1 MRSLVRVACCAW
13 LLAPL
18 AARAEDPPS
27 PRPPA
32 TENSPPLDLE
42 LRLKK
47 LEQASEQAKKSN
59 DELREKIDQLMEER
73 QELRNKVDQLAPLS
87 SKLSGYL
94 DFGFFWVQ
102 SNPKIDGNNAGAGVR
117 PDTNYAHFPQ
127 YNKVVPDTWTFYGD
141 PLSTAINSRGEPA
154 TTGDS
159 RAVTFNPIDNF
170 GSASFIVN
178 SLTLQLF
185 SALTDNLTF
194 TGIVDLVPRGRDVS
208 VAAEASASLDNAP
221 NALGDFLDVRLAY
234 LEYIVPV
241 KRFSLSFFAGKMDS
255 VLGYEYRTSES
266 PDRIGVT
273 PSLICRYT
281 CGHPLGLKARAKFF
295 DDRFI
300 VNLALTNGSSFSE
313 YFPFYDEIDFNNFKT
328 VQGRV
333 SYRFPVGAGLEIG
346 ASGAFGAQDNQPT
359 AQTLPS
365 YGSVSPDT
373 VYQWHYGLD
382 LHLDT
387 QRFDLSAEWVQGKA
401 NGLNGDLTTGYDP
414 DHPTV
419 NDCALAPCLQY
430 QGAYGQI
437 AYRLFNWLMPYG
449 RVDYRNAIHRDGV
462 SFVYLSDLMRV
473 TVGAR
478 AEILPSVILKAEAT
492 FIHQLGPAQI
502 APDPSIPGLFVVTS
516 SLVARF

>member
-1 MRSLVRVACCAW
+1 MRSLVRVACCA
-13 LLAPL
+13 LLLGPL
-18 AARAEDPPS
+18 VARAQQPP
-27 PRPPA
+27 PPPPPA
-32 TENSPPLDLE
+32 TENPPLDLE

-47 LEQASEQAKKSN
+47 LEQASEQAKKAN

-73 QELRNKVDQLAPLS
+73 QELRSKVDQLAPLS
-87 SKLSGYL
+87 SKISGYL

-102 SNPKIDGNNAGAGVR
+102 SNPATDGNNAGAGIR
-117 PDTNYAHFPQ
+117 PDTNYTHFPQ
-127 YNKVVPDTWTFYGD
+127 YNKIVPDTWTFYGD
-141 PLSTAINSRGEPA
+141 PLATAINSRGEPA
-154 TTGDS
+154 STGDS
-159 RAVTFNPIDNF
+159 RAVTFNSINNN

-178 SLTLQLF
+178 SLTLNIF
-185 SALTDNLTF
+185 SPLTDNLTF

-208 VAAEASASLDNAP
+208 NENGI
-221 NALGDFLDVRLAY
+221 NLGDFLDVRLAF
-234 LEYIVPV
+234 LEYIVPI
-241 KRFSLSFFAGKMDS
+241 KAFSLSLFAGKMDS
-255 VLGYEYRTSES
+255 VLGYEYRLSES

-333 SYRFPVGAGLEIG
+333 SYRFPVGTGLEIG

-359 AQTLPS
+359 PGHEMDYMGT
-365 YGSVSPDT
+365 SPNSI
-373 VYQWHYGLD
+373 YQWHYGFD

-387 QRFDLSAEWVQGKA
+387 QRFDLAAEWVQGKA
-401 NGLNGDLTTGYDP
+401 DGLNQDLTKGYDP
-414 DHPTV
+414 NHPTL

-437 AYRLFNWLMPYG
+437 AYRLFNWLMPYA
-449 RVDYRNAIHRDGV
+449 RVDYRNAIHRDGA
-462 SFVYLSDLMRV
+462 SFVYLSELMRV

-478 AEILPSVILKAEAT
+478 AELLPSLILKAEAT

-502 APDPSIPGLFVVTS
+502 APDASIPGMFLVTS